1 MTTALTRPFEAI
13 PPDAAPVLRPVLPRL
28 ADETIAAIAREVP
41 DYERAME
48 GEFGQIVR
56 LGVEVAFNRFVDLIA
71 DPSAD
76 AGEARETY
84 VNLGRGEYHSG
95 RSLDALLA
103 AYRVGARL
111 AWRRFV
117 DVGVDAAL
125 EPQAIYALGEAIF
138 AYIDELSGLSAAGYA
153 EEQSASAGETERRR
167 RRLVRLLV
175 QHPQPAQEAI
185 RTAAAAAGW
194 VLPRQVAALVAA
206 TVERPAEPG
215 AAAVA
220 EGAAIPGEEI
230 VDTIAARLARKLG
243 NGAIGAAAGGAAT
256 VIVPDPDAPGRRRQI
271 EAAITDGPVALGPTT
286 GWATVARSAQRAAA
300 AHRLAVAG
308 RIRPSHSGS
317 GSSRSPAPG
326 SGGHLVVADEHLA
339 ELLLASDPGLGAELA
354 ERRLRPLAEL
364 PKVQRRR
371 MEETLRAWLD
381 RPGQVQAVAAELR
394 VHPQT
399 VRYRLRKLRDLFG
412 SSLDDPEGRFELQLA
427 LRST

>member
-1 MTTALTRPFEAI
+1 MTNVTGPPTTALTRPFEAI
-13 PPDAAPVLRPVLPRL
+13 PPEAAAVLRPVLPGL

-48 GEFGQIVR
+48 GEFGRIVR

-71 DPSAD
+71 DPAAA

-84 VNLGRGEYHSG
+84 VELGRGEYHSG

-117 DVGVDAAL
+117 DSGVAAEL
-125 EPQAIYALGEAIF
+125 PPQTIYALGEAIF

-153 EEQSASAGETERRR
+153 EEQSASAGESDRRR

-175 QHPQPAQEAI
+175 QHPPPAEGAI

-206 TVERPAEPG
+206 TVDRPAEPG
-215 AAAVA
+215 AGAIA

-230 VDTIAARLARKLG
+230 IDTIAARLARRLG
-243 NGAIGAAAGGAAT
+243 TGAIGAAAGGAAC
-256 VIVPDPDAPGRRRQI
+256 VIVPDADAPGRRRQL
-271 EAAITDGPVALGPTT
+271 EAAISEGPVALGPTS
-286 GWATVARSAQRAAA
+286 GWATLSVSARRAAA
-300 AHRLAVAG
+300 AHRLSVAG
-308 RIRPSHSGS
+308 RIPSDG
-317 GSSRSPAPG
+317 
-326 SGGHLVVADEHLA
+326 LVVAHEALA
-339 ELLLASDPGLGAELA
+339 ELLLASDPGLAGELA
-354 ERRLRPLAEL
+354 SRRLAPLAEL
-364 PKVQRRR
+364 PRAQRRR
-371 MEETLRAWLD
+371 LEETLRAWLD
-381 RPGQVQAVAAELR
+381 RPGQVQAVAAELG

-412 SSLDDPEGRFELQLA
+412 PSLDDPEGRFELQLA
-427 LRST
+427 LRSA

>member
-1 MTTALTRPFEAI
+1 
-13 PPDAAPVLRPVLPRL
+13 
-28 ADETIAAIAREVP
+28 
-41 DYERAME
+41 
-48 GEFGQIVR
+48 
-56 LGVEVAFNRFVDLIA
+56 
-71 DPSAD
+71 
-76 AGEARETY
+76 
-84 VNLGRGEYHSG
+84 
-95 RSLDALLA
+95 
-103 AYRVGARL
+103 
-111 AWRRFV
+111 V
-117 DVGVDAAL
+117 DVGVAADL
-125 EPQAIYALGEAIF
+125 PPEAIYALGEAIF

-175 QHPQPAQEAI
+175 QQPAPPQEAV

-206 TVERPAEPG
+206 TVDRPAGPG
-215 AAAVA
+215 TAAVA

-243 NGAIGAAAGGAAT
+243 TGAIGAAAGGAAC

-271 EAAITDGPVALGPTT
+271 EAAVTEGPVAIGPTT
-286 GWATVARSAQRAAA
+286 GWATVARSAQRAAS

-308 RIRPSHSGS
+308 RIQP
-317 GSSRSPAPG
+317 PTQ
-326 SGGHLVVADEHLA
+326 GGGLVVADDHMPQ
-339 ELLLASDPGLGAELA
+339 LLLAADPSLATELA
-354 ERRLRPLAEL
+354 QRRLAPLAEL

-381 RPGQVQAVAAELR
+381 RPGQVQAIAAELK

-412 SSLDDPEGRFELQLA
+412 PALDDPDGRFELQLA
-427 LRST
+427 LRSA

>member
-1 MTTALTRPFEAI
+1 MTTTHGPPTTALTRPFEAI
-13 PPDAAPVLRPVLPRL
+13 PPAAAPVLRPVLPKL
-28 ADETIAAIAREVP
+28 ADETIAAIAHEVP

-71 DPSAD
+71 DPSAG

-117 DVGVDAAL
+117 DVGVAADL
-125 EPQAIYALGEAIF
+125 PPAAIYALGEAIF

-175 QHPQPAQEAI
+175 QHPPPAQEAI

-206 TVERPAEPG
+206 TVDRPAEPG
-215 AAAVA
+215 AGAIA

-230 VDTIAARLARKLG
+230 IDTIAARLARRLG
-243 NGAIGAAAGGAAT
+243 TGAIGAAAGGAAC

-271 EAAITDGPVALGPTT
+271 EAAISEGPVALGPTT
-286 GWATVARSAQRAAA
+286 GWAAVAVSARRAAA

-308 RIRPSHSGS
+308 RIE
-317 GSSRSPAPG
+317 A
-326 SGGHLVVADEHLA
+326 GGGLVVADEHLA
-339 ELLLASDPGLGAELA
+339 ELLLAADPALATELA
-354 ERRLRPLAEL
+354 ERRLAPLAEL
-364 PKVQRRR
+364 PRVQRRR
-371 MEETLRAWLD
+371 LEETLRAWLD
-381 RPGQVQAVAAELR
+381 RPGQVQAVAAELS

-412 SSLDDPEGRFELQLA
+412 PSLDDPEGRFELQLA
-427 LRST
+427 LRSA

>member
-13 PPDAAPVLRPVLPRL
+13 PPDAAPVLRPVLPGL
-28 ADETIAAIAREVP
+28 ADETIAAIAHEVP

-56 LGVEVAFNRFVDLIA
+56 LGVEVAFNRFVDLSA
-71 DPSAD
+71 DPAAD

-117 DVGVDAAL
+117 DVGVAADL
-125 EPQAIYALGEAIF
+125 PPEAIYALGEAIF

-175 QHPQPAQEAI
+175 QQPAPPQAAV
-185 RTAAAAAGW
+185 RPAAAAAGW

-243 NGAIGAAAGGAAT
+243 NGAIGAAAGGAAC

-271 EAAITDGPVALGPTT
+271 EAAIAEGPVALGPTT
-286 GWATVARSAQRAAA
+286 GWGTVARSAQRAAA

-308 RIRPSHSGS
+308 RIQAGP
-317 GSSRSPAPG
+317 
-326 SGGHLVVADEHLA
+326 LVVADEHLA
-339 ELLLASDPGLGAELA
+339 QLLLAADPALAGELA
-354 ERRLRPLAEL
+354 HTRLAPLAGL

-371 MEETLRAWLD
+371 L
-381 RPGQVQAVAAELR
+381 
-394 VHPQT
+394 
-399 VRYRLRKLRDLFG
+399 
-412 SSLDDPEGRFELQLA
+412 
-427 LRST
+427 